1 MELEKLQNNLEK
13 EETKTEREQ
22 KMGKF
27 INQLEEFINNNPI
40 RNNNIEKNEGICV
53 VKDRNNEKLTL
64 VDISNGD
71 EFDIFITKSSKN
83 FEKINNEMVERIY
96 ETSEDS
102 FYNIDLGTNVIL
114 KDKNCEIY
122 EKDINITNKTVI
134 NKLEELYFNLNEE
147 EENKYIVYK
156 IEDDK
161 IYLKGDEGGYFSVYK
176 QSYPEFKE
184 NDRVIRKNKRY
195 ENISYNSFEH

>member
-1 MELEKLQNNLEK
+1 MELNVEL
-13 EETKTEREQ
+13 
-22 KMGKF
+22 
-27 INQLEEFINNNPI
+27 
-40 RNNNIEKNEGICV
+40 NNNIEKNEGICV

-71 EFDIFITKSSKN
+71 EFDIFITKSPKN
-83 FEKINNEMVERIY
+83 FEKINNEMVEKIY

-114 KDKNCEIY
+114 KNKNCEIY
-122 EKDINITNKTVI
+122 EKDINITNKTAI

-147 EENKYIVYK
+147 EGNKYIVYK

-195 ENISYNSFEH
+195 MKI

>member
-22 KMGKF
+22 KMEKF
-27 INQLEEFINNNPI
+27 INQLEEFINNNNPI

-71 EFDIFITKSSKN
+71 EFDIFITKSPKN
-83 FEKINNEMVERIY
+83 FEKINNEMVEKIY

-122 EKDINITNKTVI
+122 EKDINITNKTAI

-147 EENKYIVYK
+147 EGNKYIVYK

-195 ENISYNSFEH
+195 MKI